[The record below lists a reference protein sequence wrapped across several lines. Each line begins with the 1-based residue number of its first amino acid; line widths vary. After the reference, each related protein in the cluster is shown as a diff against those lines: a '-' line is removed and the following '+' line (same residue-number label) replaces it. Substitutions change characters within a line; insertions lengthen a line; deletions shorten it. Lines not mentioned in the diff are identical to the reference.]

1 MKIKFKKKRLYA
13 NLVLGLF
20 WIGLGIFNVIDE
32 ENLRWMD
39 YLYLVVGILYTGH
52 YIFDI
57 INQYLTIENGTIQKN
72 PLYGFG
78 KKIDLNEI
86 NLIKNFAGD
95 YTLKTD
101 TQKLKIKT
109 DLIEE
114 KSLVELNEILR
125 KLNLPSDKSHLPT
138 SVTSK

>member
-1 MKIKFKKKRLYA
+1 MKIRFKKKRLYF

-20 WIGLGIFNVIDE
+20 WIVFGVFNVLDE

-39 YLYLVVGILYTGH
+39 FLYLVVGVLYIGH
-52 YIFDI
+52 YLFDI
-57 INQYLTIENGTIQKN
+57 INQYLTLENGTIRKN
-72 PLYGFG
+72 PLYGYG

-95 YTLKTD
+95 YTLKTK

-114 KSLVELNEILR
+114 TSLTELIEILR
-125 KLNLPSDKSHLPT
+125 KLNLPSDKTPFANIG
-138 SVTSK
+138 